1 MIWSV
6 ASSFGGSTPTAFTLD
21 SPQDPASLGANNG
34 QNSFGANFDPA
45 SMSSSQQSA
54 DGEPFVVPVDKPRGI
69 FSKLFGVIKNGAY
82 NIATKLG
89 YIKKPPGSPADSP
102 SASWSPIPGGFQCM
116 MKADVPILVQNN
128 PVWVSHPQE
137 LTCIGKLLNEKVPLI
152 RYISLN
158 TTIGFFPGK
167 LYLKFNII
175 PSCFRNPF
183 L

>member
-82 NIATKLG
+82 NLATKLG

-137 LTCIGKLLNEKVPLI
+137 LTCIGKLPKTIKQVP
-152 RYISLN
+152 
-158 TTIGFFPGK
+158 
-167 LYLKFNII
+167 
-175 PSCFRNPF
+175 
-183 L
+183 